1 MIYYLKVMNKS
12 GKEIYLILNEWYLD
26 QNGGLVCQRNTK
38 KE

>member
-1 MIYYLKVMNKS
+1 MIYYLKVMDKS
-12 GKEIYLILNEWYLD
+12 GKEVCLNSNELYSD

>member
-1 MIYYLKVMNKS
+1 MIYYQKIMDKS
-12 GKEIYLILNEWYLD
+12 GKELCLNSNELDLD